1 MGAKSALRRR
11 GSIAGCTDHPCE
23 IPLLN
28 ARQQAKLHAFRSR
41 TTPYHH
47 VVAVMTPAEAYERY
61 LVPNLFQPWTEH
73 ILRQAPDLTGLR
85 VLDAGCG
92 TGIVARL
99 AAQAAGP
106 AGTVT
111 GLDIDPAM
119 LSVAALQRPSGP
131 VAPIRWVEANALHMP
146 FGDASFDIA
155 FSLEGTQFFPDH
167 AAGLAEIRRVLV
179 PGGRLITTNWGTLP
193 GNPGFQA
200 IAEGLGS
207 FVSETAARLPAFR
220 LADPAEIAQIARV
233 AGYAEVRVEAAHL
246 MLPVPSARDFVNW
259 IAAGAPTTRH
269 NIAQLPDD
277 RREDFFRFIEARL
290 APYATSDGTLRL
302 PSMRHVLTARR

>member
-1 MGAKSALRRR
+1 
-11 GSIAGCTDHPCE
+11 
-23 IPLLN
+23 
-28 ARQQAKLHAFRSR
+28 
-41 TTPYHH
+41 
-47 VVAVMTPAEAYERY
+47 MTPAEAYELY
-61 LVPNLFQPWTEH
+61 LVPNVFRPWTEH
-73 ILRQAPDLTGLR
+73 ILSQAPNLIGLR
-85 VLDAGCG
+85 ILDAGCG

-99 AAQAAGP
+99 AAGAAGP
-106 AGTVT
+106 AGEVT

-119 LSVAALQRPSGP
+119 LAVAALQPQPDSA
-131 VAPIRWVEANALHMP
+131 VHIRWVEANALHMP

-167 AAGLAEIRRVLV
+167 VAGLAEIRRVLA
-179 PGGRLITTNWGTLP
+179 PGGRLITTNWASLP
-193 GNPGFQA
+193 GNPAYQA
-200 IAEGLGS
+200 IADGLGA

-220 LADPAEIAQIARV
+220 LADPAEIAHNART
-233 AGYAEVRVEAAHL
+233 AGYVEVRVEAAHL
-246 MLPVPSARDFVNW
+246 ALPVPSARELVRW

-269 NIAQLPDD
+269 NIAQLPDN